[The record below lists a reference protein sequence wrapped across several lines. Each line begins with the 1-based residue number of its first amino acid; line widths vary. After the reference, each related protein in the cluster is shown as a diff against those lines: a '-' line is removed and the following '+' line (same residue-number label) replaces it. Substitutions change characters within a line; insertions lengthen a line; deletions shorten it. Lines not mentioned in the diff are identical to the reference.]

1 MRTRRLT
8 LRRESLAALTTDEL
22 AVVAG
27 AAGPTGPEPT
37 PPVYTP
43 RTVNLDDCFV
53 LYVTGNCPDITFQP
67 RCF

>member
-8 LRRESLAALTTDEL
+8 LRREAIAALTTDEL

-37 PPVYTP
+37 PPIFAP
-43 RTVNLDDCFV
+43 RTVQYNDCV
-53 LYVTGNCPDITFQP
+53 SDLINKCDLTQSNP